1 MTNDNTDR
9 STRDISYNYG
19 SISDDGYVY
28 DIDTGDEEIIVTVTV
43 GSIDSQR
50 AKSSELDAKTEMG
63 TKKENQ
69 EKEKED

>member
-1 MTNDNTDR
+1 MKNDNTDR

-43 GSIDSQR
+43 GSTDSQR
-50 AKSSELDAKTEMG
+50 AKSSELDAKIETE
-63 TKKENQ
+63 TKKESQ
-69 EKEKED
+69 EREKED

>member
-1 MTNDNTDR
+1 MTNDNTNR

-19 SISDDGYVY
+19 SILSNTYVY

-43 GSIDSQR
+43 GSTNSQR
-50 AKSSELDAKTEMG
+50 AKSSESDTKIKTE
-63 TKKENQ
+63 TK